1 MSKSGQAATARPVS
15 ARWESVKL
23 LLIATV
29 LLLCIFVAASI
40 SLANGIPKLSIGEA
54 WGILWGDEAERL
66 ARLTVRELRAPR
78 VALAILSGAALGL
91 AGAMM
96 QDGLRNPL
104 AGPELLGVASGASL
118 VVAVFTLFQ
127 LPLPLALYPWA
138 ALTGGLLAG
147 TVVIIAARRARSPLQ
162 VVLVG
167 VAVTAFINACI
178 IALISLAGTSG
189 SVLVLFYFLL
199 GSLANRT
206 WEYFWIA
213 APWVAV
219 CLPLGLLLARPL
231 NTLRLGDYAA
241 QSLGMRVGRV
251 RALVLLLGAGL
262 VAAVVAVTGPIGW
275 IGLLA
280 PHLSR
285 RALRSEDPRK
295 VLAFSALMGAALLTM
310 ADVGAKFAIAPAETP
325 VGLWTAAL
333 GGPILL
339 LLLRDRILRSD
350 HHGD

>member
-1 MSKSGQAATARPVS
+1 MSKSSQAATARSVS
-15 ARWESVKL
+15 ARWELVKL
-23 LLIATV
+23 ILIATGLV
-29 LLLCIFVAASI
+29 LCIFVAASI
-40 SLANGIPKLSIGEA
+40 SLANGMPKLSLVEA
-54 WGILWGDEAERL
+54 WGILWGEEAERL
-66 ARLTVRELRAPR
+66 ARLSVRELRAPR
-78 VALAILSGAALGL
+78 VALATLSGAALGL

-118 VVAVFTLFQ
+118 VVAIITLFQ
-127 LPLPLALYPWA
+127 VPLLLVFHPWVALM
-138 ALTGGLLAG
+138 GGLLGG
-147 TVVIIAARRARSPLQ
+147 TAVIIAARGARSPLQ

-178 IALISLAGTSG
+178 IALISLVGTSG

-206 WEYFWIA
+206 WEHVWIA

-231 NTLRLGDYAA
+231 NTLRLGDHAA

-251 RALVLLLGAGL
+251 RTLVLLLGAGL
-262 VAAVVAVTGPIGW
+262 VAAVIAVTGPIGW

-295 VLAFSALMGAALLTM
+295 VLAFSALMGAALLTT
-310 ADVGAKFAIAPAETP
+310 ADVGAKLAIAPAETP
-325 VGLWTAAL
+325 VGLWTAVL
-333 GGPILL
+333 GGPVLL
-339 LLLRDRILRSD
+339 LLLRNRILRSD
-350 HHGD
+350 HEDD

>member
-1 MSKSGQAATARPVS
+1 MRPGSDSRPVS
-15 ARWESVKL
+15 TWWEPVKL
-23 LLIATV
+23 LLIATA
-29 LLLCIFVAASI
+29 LLLCIVVAVSL
-40 SLANGIPKLSIGEA
+40 SLANGIPKLSMAEA

-66 ARLTVRELRAPR
+66 ARLSVRELRAPR

-104 AGPELLGVASGASL
+104 AGPELLGVAAGASL
-118 VVAVFTLFQ
+118 AVAVVTLFQ
-127 LPLPLALYPWA
+127 VPLLLVFHPWL

-147 TVVIIAARRARSPLQ
+147 AVVIVAAKEARSTLQ

-206 WEYFWIA
+206 WEHVWIV

-219 CLPLGLLLARPL
+219 CLPLGLLLARTL
-231 NTLRLGDYAA
+231 NTLRLGDHAA

-251 RALVLLLGAGL
+251 RTLVLLLGAGL

-285 RALRSEDPRK
+285 RVLRSEDPRK

-310 ADVGAKFAIAPAETP
+310 ADVGAKLAIAPAETP
-325 VGLWTAAL
+325 VGLWTAVL
-333 GGPILL
+333 GGPVLL
-339 LLLRDRILRSD
+339 LLLRDRILRSNHERD
-350 HHGD
+350 

>member
-1 MSKSGQAATARPVS
+1 MST
-15 ARWESVKL
+15 RWEPVKL
-23 LLIATV
+23 LLIATG
-29 LLLCIFVAASI
+29 LLLCIALAASL
-40 SLANGIPKLSIGEA
+40 SLANGIPKLSMAEA
-54 WGILWGDEAERL
+54 WGILWGEEAERL
-66 ARLTVRELRAPR
+66 AQLAVRELRAPR
-78 VALAILSGAALGL
+78 VVLSILSGAALGL

-118 VVAVFTLFQ
+118 AVAVVTLFQ
-127 LPLPLALYPWA
+127 VPLLLVLYPWV

-147 TVVIIAARRARSPLQ
+147 AVVIIAAKGARSPLQ
-162 VVLVG
+162 VILVG
-167 VAVTAFINACI
+167 AAVAAFINACI

-189 SVLVLFYFLL
+189 SVLVLFFFLL

-206 WEYFWIA
+206 WEHVWIV

-231 NTLRLGDYAA
+231 NTLRLGDHAA

-251 RALVLLLGAGL
+251 RSLVLLLGAGL
-262 VAAVVAVTGPIGW
+262 VAGVVAVTGPIGW

-285 RALRSEDPRK
+285 RFLSSEDPRK
-295 VLAFSALMGAALLTM
+295 VLAFSALTGAALLTM
-310 ADVGAKFAIAPAETP
+310 ADVGAKLALAPAETP
-325 VGLWTAAL
+325 VGLWTAVV

-339 LLLRDRILRSD
+339 LLLRNRILRGD
-350 HHGD
+350 H

>member
-1 MSKSGQAATARPVS
+1 MPVS
-15 ARWESVKL
+15 TRWEPVKL
-23 LLIATV
+23 LLIATG
-29 LLLCIFVAASI
+29 LLLCVFVAASL
-40 SLANGIPKLSIGEA
+40 SLANGIPKLSMAEA
-54 WGILWGDEAERL
+54 WGILWGEEAERL
-66 ARLTVRELRAPR
+66 AQLSVRELRAPR
-78 VALAILSGAALGL
+78 VALAVISGAALGL

-118 VVAVFTLFQ
+118 AVAVVTLFHV
-127 LPLPLALYPWA
+127 PLLLVFYPWA

-147 TVVIIAARRARSPLQ
+147 SVVIFAAKGARSTLQ
-162 VVLVG
+162 VVLIG

-189 SVLVLFYFLL
+189 SVLILFYFLL

-206 WEYFWIA
+206 WEHVWIV

-231 NTLRLGDYAA
+231 NTLRLGDHAA

-251 RALVLLLGAGL
+251 RTLVLLIGAGL

-280 PHLSR
+280 PHLTR
-285 RALRSEDPRK
+285 RVLRSEDPRK
-295 VLAFSALMGAALLTM
+295 VLAFSALTGAALLTM
-310 ADVGAKFAIAPAETP
+310 ADVGAKLAIAPAETP
-325 VGLWTAAL
+325 VGLWTAVL
-333 GGPILL
+333 GGPVLL
-339 LLLRDRILRSD
+339 LLLRDRVLRSD
-350 HHGD
+350 HERD

>member
-1 MSKSGQAATARPVS
+1 MST
-15 ARWESVKL
+15 RWEPVKL
-23 LLIATV
+23 LLIATG
-29 LLLCIFVAASI
+29 LLLCVVVAASI
-40 SLANGIPKLSIGEA
+40 SLSNGMPKLSMGEA
-54 WGILWGDEAERL
+54 WGILLGEDAERL

-127 LPLPLALYPWA
+127 VPLALVFYPWV
-138 ALTGGLLAG
+138 ALMGGLLAG
-147 TVVIIAARRARSPLQ
+147 AVVVLAARRARSPLQ

-178 IALISLAGTSG
+178 IALISLVGTSG

-206 WEYFWIA
+206 WEHVWII

-241 QSLGMRVGRV
+241 RSLGMRVGRV
-251 RALVLLLGAGL
+251 RTLVLLIGAGL

-275 IGLLA
+275 IALLA
-280 PHLSR
+280 PHLTR

-295 VLAFSALMGAALLTM
+295 VLVFSALMGAALLTM
-310 ADVGAKFAIAPAETP
+310 ADVGAKFAIAPGETP
-325 VGLWTAAL
+325 VGLWTAVL
-333 GGPILL
+333 GGPVLL
-339 LLLRDRILRSD
+339 LLLRDRILRSGHERD
-350 HHGD
+350 

>member
-1 MSKSGQAATARPVS
+1 MS
-15 ARWESVKL
+15 ARWEPVKL
-23 LLIATV
+23 LLIAAG
-29 LLLCIFVAASI
+29 LLLCIAAAASI
-40 SLANGIPKLSIGEA
+40 SLANGIPKLSMGEA
-54 WGILWGDEAERL
+54 WGILWGEEAERL

-127 LPLPLALYPWA
+127 VPLLLVFHPWA
-138 ALTGGLLAG
+138 ALMGGLLAG
-147 TVVIIAARRARSPLQ
+147 SVVVIAARGARGPLQ

-178 IALISLAGTSG
+178 IALVSLAGSSG

-206 WEYFWIA
+206 WEHVWIV

-219 CLPLGLLLARPL
+219 CIPLGLLLARPL

-251 RALVLLLGAGL
+251 RTLVLLIGAGL
-262 VAAVVAVTGPIGW
+262 VSAVVAVTGPIGW
-275 IGLLA
+275 VGLLA

-285 RALRSEDPRK
+285 RSLRSEDPRK

-310 ADVGAKFAIAPAETP
+310 ADVGAKFAIAPSETP
-325 VGLWTAAL
+325 VGLWTAVL
-333 GGPILL
+333 GGPVLL
-339 LLLRDRILRSD
+339 LLLRDRILRSS
-350 HHGD
+350 HERA

>member
-1 MSKSGQAATARPVS
+1 MTDRPVS
-15 ARWESVKL
+15 ARWKLVKL
-23 LLIATV
+23 LLIAAG
-29 LLLCIFVAASI
+29 LLVCIGVAASV
-40 SLANGIPKLSIGEA
+40 SLANGIPKLSMVEA
-54 WGILWGDEAERL
+54 WGILLGDEAERL
-66 ARLTVRELRAPR
+66 ARLSVRELRAPR
-78 VALAILSGAALGL
+78 VALAILGGAALGL

-118 VVAVFTLFQ
+118 VIAVVTMFQ
-127 LPLPLALYPWA
+127 VPLLLVFYPWA
-138 ALTGGLLAG
+138 ALIGGLVAG
-147 TVVIIAARRARSPLQ
+147 AVVIFAAKGARSPLQ
-162 VVLVG
+162 VVLIG

-206 WEYFWIA
+206 WEHVWIA
-213 APWVAV
+213 VPWVAV

-231 NTLRLGDYAA
+231 NTLRLGDHAA

-251 RALVLLLGAGL
+251 RTLVLLLGAGL
-262 VAAVVAVTGPIGW
+262 VAAVVAITGPIGW

-285 RALRSEDPRK
+285 RFLRSEDPRK
-295 VLAFSALMGAALLTM
+295 VLAFSALTGAALLTI
-310 ADVGAKFAIAPAETP
+310 ADVGAKLAIAPAETP
-325 VGLWTAAL
+325 VGLWTAVL
-333 GGPILL
+333 GGPVLL
-339 LLLRDRILRSD
+339 LLLRNRILRGS
-350 HHGD
+350 HEGD

>member
-1 MSKSGQAATARPVS
+1 MSV
-15 ARWESVKL
+15 RWEPLKL
-23 LLIATV
+23 LLVAAG
-29 LLLCIFVAASI
+29 LLLCIFAAASI
-40 SLANGIPKLSIGEA
+40 SLANGIPKLSFAEA
-54 WGILWGDEAERL
+54 WGILWGEEAERL
-66 ARLTVRELRAPR
+66 ARLSVRELRAPR
-78 VALAILSGAALGL
+78 VVLAILSGAALGL

-118 VVAVFTLFQ
+118 AVAVVTLFQ
-127 LPLPLALYPWA
+127 VPLLLVFHPWA
-138 ALTGGLLAG
+138 ALAGGLLAG
-147 TVVIIAARRARSPLQ
+147 AVVIIAARGARSPLQ

-167 VAVTAFINACI
+167 VAVTAFVNACI

-189 SVLVLFYFLL
+189 SVLVLFFFLL

-206 WEYFWIA
+206 WEHAWIV

-231 NTLRLGDYAA
+231 NTLRLGDDAA
-241 QSLGMRVGRV
+241 RTLGMSVGRV
-251 RALVLLLGAGL
+251 RTLVLLLGAGL
-262 VAAVVAVTGPIGW
+262 VAAVVAVAGPIGW

-280 PHLSR
+280 PHLTR

-310 ADVGAKFAIAPAETP
+310 ADVGAKLVIAPAETP
-325 VGLWTAAL
+325 VGLWTAVL
-333 GGPILL
+333 GGPVLL

-350 HHGD
+350 HRRD

>member
-1 MSKSGQAATARPVS
+1 MST
-15 ARWESVKL
+15 RWEPVKL
-23 LLIATV
+23 LLIATG
-29 LLLCIFVAASI
+29 LLLCIALAASL
-40 SLANGIPKLSIGEA
+40 SLANGIPKLSMAEA
-54 WGILWGDEAERL
+54 WGILWGEEAERL
-66 ARLTVRELRAPR
+66 AQLAVRELRAPR
-78 VALAILSGAALGL
+78 VVLSILSGAALGL

-118 VVAVFTLFQ
+118 AVAVVTLFQ
-127 LPLPLALYPWA
+127 VPLLLVFYPWV

-147 TVVIIAARRARSPLQ
+147 AVVIIAAKGARSPLQ
-162 VVLVG
+162 VILVG
-167 VAVTAFINACI
+167 AAVAAFINACI

-189 SVLVLFYFLL
+189 SVLVLFFFLL

-206 WEYFWIA
+206 WEHVWIV

-231 NTLRLGDYAA
+231 NTLRLGDHAA
-241 QSLGMRVGRV
+241 QSLGMSVGRV
-251 RALVLLLGAGL
+251 RSLVLLLGAGL
-262 VAAVVAVTGPIGW
+262 VAGVVAVTGPIGW

-285 RALRSEDPRK
+285 RFLSSEDPRK
-295 VLAFSALMGAALLTM
+295 VLAFSALTGAALLTM
-310 ADVGAKFAIAPAETP
+310 ADVGAKLALAPAETP
-325 VGLWTAAL
+325 VGLWTAVV

-339 LLLRDRILRSD
+339 LLLRNRILRGD
-350 HHGD
+350 H

>member
-1 MSKSGQAATARPVS
+1 M
-15 ARWESVKL
+15 
-23 LLIATV
+23 V
-29 LLLCIFVAASI
+29 LLLCIVAAASV
-40 SLANGIPKLSIGEA
+40 SLSNGTPKLSATEA
-54 WGILWGDEAERL
+54 WGILLGEEAERL
-66 ARLTVRELRAPR
+66 ARLAVRELRAPR
-78 VALAILSGAALGL
+78 IALALIGGAALGL

-104 AGPELLGVASGASL
+104 ASPELLGVAAGASL

-127 LPLPLALYPWA
+127 VPLLLVFYPWA
-138 ALTGGLLAG
+138 ALAGGLVAG
-147 TVVIIAARRARSPLQ
+147 SVVIIAARGTRTPMQ

-178 IALISLAGTSG
+178 IALVSLAGTSG

-206 WEYFWIA
+206 WEHVWIV

-231 NTLRLGDYAA
+231 NTLRLGELSA
-241 QSLGMRVGRV
+241 QSLGMNVGRL
-251 RALVLLLGAGL
+251 RTMVLLLGAGL
-262 VAAVVAVTGPIGW
+262 VAAVVAVAGPVGW
-275 IGLLA
+275 VGLLA

-285 RALRSEDPRK
+285 RTLRSEDPRK
-295 VLAFSALMGAALLTM
+295 TLAYSALMGAALLAM
-310 ADVGAKFAIAPAETP
+310 ADIGAKFTIAPGETP
-325 VGLWTAAL
+325 AGVWTAAL
-333 GGPILL
+333 GGPVLL

-350 HHGD
+350 HHGR

>member
-1 MSKSGQAATARPVS
+1 M
-15 ARWESVKL
+15 RWEPVKL
-23 LLIATV
+23 LLIATG
-29 LLLCIFVAASI
+29 LLLCIVAAA
-40 SLANGIPKLSIGEA
+40 SLSLSNGLPKLSIGEA
-54 WGILWGDEAERL
+54 WGILWGEDAERL

-104 AGPELLGVASGASL
+104 ASPELLGVASGASL

-127 LPLPLALYPWA
+127 VPLLLVFHPWA
-138 ALTGGLLAG
+138 ALAGGLLAG
-147 TVVIIAARRARSPLQ
+147 AVVIVAARGARSPLQ

-206 WEYFWIA
+206 WEHVWIV

-251 RALVLLLGAGL
+251 RTLVLLIGAGL

-310 ADVGAKFAIAPAETP
+310 ADVGAKFATVPAETP
-325 VGLWTAAL
+325 VGLWTAVL

-339 LLLRDRILRSD
+339 LLLRDRILRSN
-350 HHGD
+350 HERA

>member
-1 MSKSGQAATARPVS
+1 MTDRPVS
-15 ARWESVKL
+15 ARWKPVKL
-23 LLIATV
+23 LLIAAG
-29 LLLCIFVAASI
+29 LLLCIVVAASI
-40 SLANGIPKLSIGEA
+40 SLANGIPKLSMVEA
-54 WGILWGDEAERL
+54 WGILLGEEAERL
-66 ARLTVRELRAPR
+66 ARLSVRELRAPR
-78 VALAILSGAALGL
+78 VALAILGGAALGL

-118 VVAVFTLFQ
+118 VIAVVTMFQ
-127 LPLPLALYPWA
+127 VPLLLVFYPWA
-138 ALTGGLLAG
+138 ALLGGLVAG
-147 TVVIIAARRARSPLQ
+147 AVVIFAAKGARSPLQ

-206 WEYFWIA
+206 WEHVWIA

-231 NTLRLGDYAA
+231 NTLRLGDHAA

-251 RALVLLLGAGL
+251 RTLVLLLGAGL

-285 RALRSEDPRK
+285 RVLRTEDPRK
-295 VLAFSALMGAALLTM
+295 VLAFSALVGATLLTV
-310 ADVGAKFAIAPAETP
+310 ADVGAKLAIAPAETP
-325 VGLWTAAL
+325 VGLWTAVL
-333 GGPILL
+333 GGPVLL
-339 LLLRDRILRSD
+339 LLLRNRILRGAHERD
-350 HHGD
+350 

>member
-1 MSKSGQAATARPVS
+1 MST
-15 ARWESVKL
+15 RWEPVKL
-23 LLIATV
+23 LLIATG
-29 LLLCIFVAASI
+29 LLLCIVAAASI
-40 SLANGIPKLSIGEA
+40 SLANGIPKLSTAEA
-54 WGILWGDEAERL
+54 WGILFGEDAERL
-66 ARLTVRELRAPR
+66 AQLAVRELRAPR
-78 VALAILSGAALGL
+78 VVLAFLSGAALGL

-127 LPLPLALYPWA
+127 VPVLLVFHPWLALA
-138 ALTGGLLAG
+138 GGLLAG
-147 TVVIIAARRARSPLQ
+147 AVVIYGARGARSTLQ
-162 VVLVG
+162 VVLIG

-189 SVLVLFYFLL
+189 SILVLFYFLL

-206 WEYFWIA
+206 WEHVWIV

-219 CLPLGLLLARPL
+219 CLPLSLLLARPL
-231 NTLRLGDYAA
+231 NTLRLGDHAA

-251 RALVLLLGAGL
+251 RTLVLVIGAGL

-280 PHLSR
+280 PHLCR
-285 RALRSEDPRK
+285 RALRTEDPRK
-295 VLAFSALMGAALLTM
+295 VLAFSALLGAALLTM
-310 ADVGAKFAIAPAETP
+310 ADVGAKLAIAPAETP
-325 VGLWTAAL
+325 VGLWTAVL
-333 GGPILL
+333 GGPVLL
-339 LLLRDRILRSD
+339 LLLRNRILRS
-350 HHGD
+350 GNERA

>member
-1 MSKSGQAATARPVS
+1 MPRSNQAATTSSVS
-15 ARWESVKL
+15 PRWETVKL
-23 LLIATV
+23 LLIAAG
-29 LLLCIFVAASI
+29 LLLCIIVAASLL
-40 SLANGIPKLSIGEA
+40 LANGIPKLSMVEA
-54 WGILWGDEAERL
+54 WGILWGVEAERL
-66 ARLTVRELRAPR
+66 AQLTVRELRAPR

-118 VVAVFTLFQ
+118 AVAVLTLFQ
-127 LPLPLALYPWA
+127 VPLLLVFHPWVA
-138 ALTGGLLAG
+138 LAG
-147 TVVIIAARRARSPLQ
+147 GMLAGAVVIIAAKGARSPLQ

-189 SVLVLFYFLL
+189 SVLVLFFFLL

-206 WEYFWIA
+206 WEHVWIV
-213 APWVAV
+213 APWVMA

-231 NTLRLGDYAA
+231 NTLRLGEHAA

-251 RALVLLLGAGL
+251 RTLVLLSAAGL

-280 PHLSR
+280 PHLCR
-285 RALRSEDPRK
+285 RVLRSEDPRK
-295 VLAFSALMGAALLTM
+295 VLPFSALMGAALLTM
-310 ADVGAKFAIAPAETP
+310 ADVGAKLAIAPAETP
-325 VGLWTAAL
+325 VGLWTAVL
-333 GGPILL
+333 GGPVLL
-339 LLLRDRILRSD
+339 LLLRGRILRSD
-350 HHGD
+350 H

>member
-1 MSKSGQAATARPVS
+1 MAET
-15 ARWESVKL
+15 
-23 LLIATV
+23 
-29 LLLCIFVAASI
+29 
-40 SLANGIPKLSIGEA
+40 
-54 WGILWGDEAERL
+54 WGILWGEEAERL

-78 VALAILSGAALGL
+78 VALAVLSGAALGL

-118 VVAVFTLFQ
+118 FVAVLTLFQ
-127 LPLPLALYPWA
+127 FPLRLVFYPWV
-138 ALTGGLLAG
+138 ALAGGLLAG
-147 TVVIIAARRARSPLQ
+147 AVVIFAARGARNPLQ

-178 IALISLAGTSG
+178 IALISLVGTSG
-189 SVLVLFYFLL
+189 SILVLFYFLL

-206 WEYFWIA
+206 WEHVWIV
-213 APWVAV
+213 APWIAV

-231 NTLRLGDYAA
+231 NTLRLGDFAA

-251 RALVLLLGAGL
+251 RTLVLVIGAGL

-285 RALRSEDPRK
+285 RALRSEDPRE

-310 ADVGAKFAIAPAETP
+310 ADVGAKFATVPAETP
-325 VGLWTAAL
+325 VGLWTAVL
-333 GGPILL
+333 GGPVLL
-339 LLLRDRILRSD
+339 LLLRDRILRSA
-350 HHGD
+350 HERA

>member
-1 MSKSGQAATARPVS
+1 MSTQ
-15 ARWESVKL
+15 WEPVKL

-29 LLLCIFVAASI
+29 LLLCIVVAASL
-40 SLANGIPKLSIGEA
+40 SLANGIPKLSMAEA
-54 WGILWGDEAERL
+54 WGILWGEEAERL
-66 ARLTVRELRAPR
+66 AQLSVRELRAPR

-118 VVAVFTLFQ
+118 AVAIVTLFQ
-127 LPLPLALYPWA
+127 VPLLLVFYPWA
-138 ALTGGLLAG
+138 ALAGGLLAG
-147 TVVIIAARRARSPLQ
+147 AVVIVAAKGARSTLQ
-162 VVLVG
+162 VVLIG
-167 VAVTAFINACI
+167 VAVAAFINACI

-189 SVLVLFYFLL
+189 SVIVLFYFLL

-206 WEYFWIA
+206 WEHVWIV

-219 CLPLGLLLARPL
+219 CLPLSLLLARPL
-231 NTLRLGDYAA
+231 NTLRLGDHAA

-251 RALVLLLGAGL
+251 RTLVLLLGAGL
-262 VAAVVAVTGPIGW
+262 VAAVVAVAGPIGW

-280 PHLSR
+280 PHLTR

-295 VLAFSALMGAALLTM
+295 VLAFSALMGVALLTM
-310 ADVGAKFAIAPAETP
+310 ADVGAKLAIAPGETP

-333 GGPILL
+333 GGPVLL
-339 LLLRDRILRSD
+339 LLLRDRILRSGHERD
-350 HHGD
+350 